1 MLTGFQLLNSAQ
13 RSVEKAKNTITPV
26 SLAEL
31 GNGTASGCLKE
42 IASGQLIS
50 LSV

>member
-13 RSVEKAKNTITPV
+13 HSAEKAKNTITPV

-31 GNGTASGCLKE
+31 GNGNAFERNSKWV
-42 IASGQLIS
+42 AH
-50 LSV
+50 